1 MDITKLTITE
11 ILESYRQKK
20 FSASELTQAYIKNIE
35 QNRHLNAFITETFE
49 LAISQAKISDNNI
62 ANGKM
67 RELEGIALGIKD
79 LFCTKN
85 IRTTCASKML
95 ENFIPTYESTV
106 TQNLL
111 DQGAIFLGKTNMD
124 EFAMGSAN
132 ANSYFGKAINPYK
145 KKNSNEALAPG
156 GSSGGSAVAVSA
168 NLCAGATGS
177 DTGGSIRQP
186 ASFTNL
192 VGVKPT
198 YGRSSR
204 YGIIAF
210 ASSLDQAGVFAKTV
224 KDSALLQKII
234 SGYDAKDSTSSK
246 LDVPQFDKLLKSN
259 LAGKKIGIADEYQIA
274 GMPEDILKLWDQG
287 KEFLKKNGAQIVNIS
302 LPHTKYCA
310 AIYYIIAPAECSSNL
325 ARFDGVRY
333 GFRSQEYNLSLNE
346 MYAKTRA
353 LGFGKEVQK
362 RILIGTYVLSAGYY
376 DAYFRKA
383 QQVRRLVVED
393 FKKAFEKCDAI
404 LTPATPSPAFGF
416 DEMKNFD
423 PLKIYLNDVF
433 TIPAN
438 MAGLPALSVPA
449 GFDKDGLP
457 LGLQIISNKFDEQT
471 MFDVALAIE
480 ENRGF

>member
-1 MDITKLTITE
+1 M
-11 ILESYRQKK
+11 
-20 FSASELTQAYIKNIE
+20 
-35 QNRHLNAFITETFE
+35 
-49 LAISQAKISDNNI
+49 
-62 ANGKM
+62 
-67 RELEGIALGIKD
+67 
-79 LFCTKN
+79 
-85 IRTTCASKML
+85 
-95 ENFIPTYESTV
+95 
-106 TQNLL
+106 
-111 DQGAIFLGKTNMD
+111 
-124 EFAMGSAN
+124 
-132 ANSYFGKAINPYK
+132 
-145 KKNSNEALAPG
+145 
-156 GSSGGSAVAVSA
+156 
-168 NLCAGATGS
+168 
-177 DTGGSIRQP
+177 
-186 ASFTNL
+186 
-192 VGVKPT
+192 
-198 YGRSSR
+198 
-204 YGIIAF
+204 
-210 ASSLDQAGVFAKTV
+210 
-224 KDSALLQKII
+224 
-234 SGYDAKDSTSSK
+234 
-246 LDVPQFDKLLKSN
+246 
-259 LAGKKIGIADEYQIA
+259 
-274 GMPEDILKLWDQG
+274 
-287 KEFLKKNGAQIVNIS
+287 
-302 LPHTKYCA
+302 HTKYCA

-333 GFRSQEYNLSLNE
+333 GFRSQENNLSLNE

-457 LGLQIISNKFDEQT
+457 LGLQVISNKFDEQT